1 MKSILILIV
10 AMFFIV
16 GCQTQEAKT
25 KEYYAKNLDKAKAR
39 VAECK
44 KLETYNE
51 IQQIDCQNATM
62 ALFSNTANR
71 KNPYAENQN
80 YDMRQFLGSNVNK
93 KLKEESTSEQNK

>member
-1 MKSILILIV
+1 MRSLSIKAIVVLFIATILS
-10 AMFFIV
+10 
-16 GCQTQEAKT
+16 GCTQEEAKT
-25 KEYYAKNLDKAKAR
+25 EAYYAKNLDKAKAR

-80 YDMRQFLGSNVNK
+80 YDMRQFAR
-93 KLKEESTSEQNK
+93 LKPQETTSEQNK